1 MANPNPNPGP
11 NPDPTPTPRRR
22 HAVANPNPNPD
33 PDPNPDPTPNPRRR
47 HAVARELVRPPL
59 TLCHGDC
66 HLENI
71 FFGEHFEGGCMFI
84 DFGLTGQR

>member
-1 MANPNPNPGP
+1 M
-11 NPDPTPTPRRR
+11 
-22 HAVANPNPNPD
+22 
-33 PDPNPDPTPNPRRR
+33 
-47 HAVARELVRPPL
+47 ARELVRPPL

-84 DFGLTGQR
+84 DFGLTVSVRVGVRLELGSG